1 MALLAVFAVLAG
13 NLQRARSRSP
23 QKSWTFARA
32 RVEITANRRLFFRRS
47 RCFLKR
53 RGSQTRFS
61 FANEFQKAILII
73 SLNQSFV
80 NITNK
85 ACISRPARRCLAPT
99 TSRYARPRLAAR
111 AGRAPACPLL
121 GSTKVAKIVL
131 GSGFERPPVDRHE
144 PHRDDCAVLLHAND
158 RIVALI
164 G

>member
-32 RVEITANRRLFFRRS
+32 RAEITANRPLFFR
-47 RCFLKR
+47 CFPLFLKR

-73 SLNQSFV
+73 LLNQSFV

-85 ACISRPARRCLAPT
+85 ACIPRPARRCLAPT
-99 TSRYARPRLAAR
+99 TSRYARPRLAGPER
-111 AGRAPACPLL
+111 AAPRLAELE
-121 GSTKVAKIVL
+121 S
-131 GSGFERPPVDRHE
+131 RH
-144 PHRDDCAVLLHAND
+144 CK
-158 RIVALI
+158 
-164 G
+164 